1 MRISD
6 WSSDVCS
13 SDLTAFLCRA
23 DLPSPQEGCRP
34 GGLSLLDSHISS
46 GGLAT
51 AKRLARSVIAG
62 LVPAIHARSRL
73 LTSLE
78 RLGATAEWTL
88 GTSPRVTAKIDGGDR
103 AIAADDV

>member
-34 GGLSLLDSHISS
+34 GGLSLLDSHIPS

-51 AKRLARSVIAG
+51 DKRLARRVIAG
-62 LVPAIHARSRL
+62 PVSAIHARSRL
-73 LTSLE
+73 LISLVW
-78 RLGATAEWTL
+78 LGATADMTL
-88 GTSPRVTAKIDGGDR
+88 VTRHSGTANHV
-103 AIAADDV
+103 